1 MHTRDNTRRA
11 LYLIKSR
18 GPQTA
23 AMIGEALGMSAVGA
37 RGHLRKL
44 EQRGLV
50 TCFDRAEQ
58 VGRPRQYWQ
67 LTELG
72 QREFPDR
79 HSDLNLALIDN
90 VRELF
95 GEDGL
100 DTLIQRREQDTLR
113 DYRSAMADCRDLPA
127 RVGKLAELRNAEGY
141 MAEVEADGNGWLLL
155 ENHCPICAA
164 ARHCQGFCRAE
175 LELFR
180 ELLDAGVERE
190 EHIIAGA
197 RRCAYRITPIT

>member
-1 MHTRDNTRRA
+1 
-11 LYLIKSR
+11 
-18 GPQTA
+18 
-23 AMIGEALGMSAVGA
+23 MIGDALGMSAVGA
-37 RGHLRKL
+37 RGHLLKL

-50 TCFDRAEQ
+50 ASFDRAEQ

-90 VRELF
+90 VRVLF
-95 GEDGL
+95 GEEGL
-100 DTLIQRREQDTLR
+100 DALIQQREQDTLR
-113 DYRSAMADCRDLPA
+113 DYRDAMADSRDLPA
-127 RVGKLAELRNAEGY
+127 RIHKLAELRSAEGY
-141 MAEVEADGNGWLLL
+141 MADVEAVDNGWMLL

-164 ARHCQGFCRAE
+164 ARHCQGFCRTE

-180 ELLDAGVERE
+180 HLLDAQVERE

-197 RRCAYRITPIT
+197 RRCAYRITPAA

>member
-1 MHTRDNTRRA
+1 MHTQNNAERL

-23 AMIGEALGMSAVGA
+23 AQLGEALDMSTVGA
-37 RGHLRKL
+37 RGHLQKL

-50 TCFDRAEQ
+50 SRYDRAEQ

-67 LTELG
+67 RTESG
-72 QREFPDR
+72 EREFPDR
-79 HSDLNLALIDN
+79 HSDLNLSLIQN

-95 GEDGL
+95 GEEGL
-100 DTLIQRREQDTLR
+100 QQLVERREQETLR
-113 DYRSAMADCRDLPA
+113 DYRAAMTDCRNLTE
-127 RVGKLAELRNAEGY
+127 RLHKLAELRSAEGY
-141 MAEVEADGNGWLLL
+141 MAEVIEADGDWLLV

-180 ELLDAGVERE
+180 ELLSVPVERI
-190 EHIIAGA
+190 EHITAGA
-197 RRCAYRITPIT
+197 RRCAYRISPT

>member
-1 MHTRDNTRRA
+1 MHTRDNTQRA
-11 LYLIKSR
+11 LYLIKTR

-23 AMIGEALGMSAVGA
+23 AMIGGALGMSAVGA

-50 TCFDRAEQ
+50 VSFDRAEQ
-58 VGRPRQYWQ
+58 VGRPRQYWR

-90 VRELF
+90 VRVVF
-95 GEDGL
+95 GEEGL
-100 DTLIQRREQDTLR
+100 DALIQQREQDTLR
-113 DYRSAMADCRDLPA
+113 DYRDAMADCRDLPS
-127 RVGKLAELRNAEGY
+127 RIHKLAALRTAEGY
-141 MAEVEADGNGWLLL
+141 MAEVEAVDNGWLLL

-164 ARHCQGFCRAE
+164 ARHCQGFCRTE

-180 ELLDAGVERE
+180 HLLDAQVERE
-190 EHIIAGA
+190 EHITAGA
-197 RRCAYRITPIT
+197 RRCAYRIIPPI